1 MDRAPGSYMSGGYV
15 RRTAPKQ
22 RPALARATVGI
33 GCRVAKRD
41 AHAMRAR
48 QHVRTSCVE
57 LREAAH
63 GSGCSVQRR
72 AAPCWRWAHGRMP
85 TRSPKRRPARVEGE
99 LCRGSTF
106 TLGARPRVHTLGVM
120 VARAWS
126 GLMCLETQG
135 TRGGRQTLDLDGA
148 AEVLTHGQFCSTYIS
163 EVPRSKPRWRPVA
176 QRHARDQRLGRNV
189 AIWYQATGGSEVKRG
204 GRRAGRTNTGPNA
217 GGVSALGRASGET
230 GFRN

>member
-1 MDRAPGSYMSGGYV
+1 MNRAPGSYMSGGYV
-15 RRTAPKQ
+15 LRTAPKQ

-99 LCRGSTF
+99 LCRGSTS
-106 TLGARPRVHTLGVM
+106 TLGPRPRAYTPGAM

-148 AEVLTHGQFCSTYIS
+148 VESLTHDRLDSTCVS

-189 AIWYQATGGSEVKRG
+189 ATGHSATDGPEVKHGR
-204 GRRAGRTNTGPNA
+204 RRAGQKNTGPNA

-230 GFRN
+230 EFRN